1 MDKIVNFFTTTEGA
15 WDDGS
20 VRLTTIGVVLV
31 AIVILAL
38 VVVPAITKHS
48 KSENKAKLT
57 TKQLTYSAVALA
69 LAMVCSMIK
78 FANLP
83 MGGSVT
89 LCSMLFIVLIGYW
102 FGPYVGLTTA
112 FAYGLLQFVVE
123 PIFYT
128 LPQMLIDYPLAFG
141 ALGLAGFFAGNK
153 HGLQLGYLVGVI
165 GRYIFAVIS
174 GVVFFGAY
182 APEGTPAIV
191 YSLGYNATYIVPEAV
206 ITLIIISIPAVSKA
220 LAQVKKRALS
230 E

>member
-89 LCSMLFIVLIGYW
+89 ICSMLFIVLIGYW

-128 LPQMLIDYPLAFG
+128 LPQMLRDYPLVFG
-141 ALGLAGFFAGNK
+141 ALGLAGFFAGKK

>member
-38 VVVPAITKHS
+38 VVIPAITKHS

-141 ALGLAGFFAGNK
+141 ALGLAGFFAGKK

>member
-141 ALGLAGFFAGNK
+141 ALGLAGFFAGKK
-153 HGLQLGYLVGVI
+153 HGLQIGYLVGVI

-174 GVVFFGAY
+174 GFVFFGAY

-220 LAQVKKRALS
+220 LAQVKKRALA